1 MTGELLTLGANHK
14 TAPLPLRERL
24 ALPDGRAA
32 RVLSELV
39 EHEAVHEAVAIS
51 TCNRTELY
59 LVTADP
65 VEAENAALGV
75 LSRQAGLRPT
85 ELLGAI
91 YSLRGSAAVE
101 HLFAVTS
108 GLDSMIVGEA
118 EVQGQVKRSYEMA
131 LVEGVTGPVTNRLF
145 RDALATGKRVRT
157 ETDVSRSSVSVS
169 SVAVKLAADF
179 LGDLTERRV
188 LVIGAGENAELTARA
203 LRDRGVEAL
212 FVANRR
218 YDRALGLAQRYGG
231 RAIAFDDLPGELERA
246 DIVVSSTGAPHQI
259 LGREELEFVA
269 ASRMGRPLVMIDL
282 AVPRDIEPSVRDCPG
297 IALYDM
303 DDLQTEVARNLSG
316 RQCGGR
322 RGARARARGGG
333 PLRGVA
339 RQPRRRADHLG
350 AASPRRRDRGAGAA
364 RERVALGVAVR
375 GGSRA
380 ARHDGERRGEPAAA
394 RADPAPARRGR
405 RGHLVSLRARP
416 ARAVRARG
424 RTGPARGGA
433 RRGRPA
439 RRTPPAP
446 RPVIRLGTRGSAL
459 ALAQARWVAERL
471 PGEVELVP
479 ITTSGDQGVR
489 PPKCLRLKGSDPLDK
504 SRFVKEIEEALLA
517 GDVDLAVHSAK
528 DVPSEL
534 PDGLAIVGVPERA
547 DARDALCGAGSLD
560 ELAEGAAVGTASLR
574 RRAALL
580 ALRPDLDV
588 RELRGNVDTRLT
600 AACRGRFRCDRAG
613 LAPAWSGS
621 AAATRARRSTWSAW
635 CRRRARAASRSR
647 PGADDAT
654 WRRRLERSP
663 IVTPSPVSRPSGRSC
678 TRSTPA
684 ATPRSART
692 P

>member
-32 RVLSELV
+32 RVLAELV

-145 RDALATGKRVRT
+145 RDALATGKRVRS

-203 LRDRGVEAL
+203 LRDRGVDAL

-303 DDLQTEVARNLSG
+303 DDLQAEVARNLSG
-316 RQCGGR
+316 RQSEADEALVLVREEVGRFEAWLDSLDVVPTISALRR
-322 RGARARARGGG
+322 RGDEIVEQVLRENESRWESLSEADRERLATMASAVVSRLLHEPTRR
-333 PLRGVA
+333 LRGAAGEGTSYRYVHALHELFGLEAALAPHEEAPAEVA
-339 RQPRRRADHLG
+339 RLDARRQ
-350 AASPRRRDRGAGAA
+350 
-364 RERVALGVAVR
+364 
-375 GGSRA
+375 
-380 ARHDGERRGEPAAA
+380 
-394 RADPAPARRGR
+394 RRGR
-405 RGHLVSLRARP
+405 
-416 ARAVRARG
+416 
-424 RTGPARGGA
+424 
-433 RRGRPA
+433 
-439 RRTPPAP
+439 
-446 RPVIRLGTRGSAL
+446 
-459 ALAQARWVAERL
+459 
-471 PGEVELVP
+471 
-479 ITTSGDQGVR
+479 
-489 PPKCLRLKGSDPLDK
+489 
-504 SRFVKEIEEALLA
+504 
-517 GDVDLAVHSAK
+517 
-528 DVPSEL
+528 
-534 PDGLAIVGVPERA
+534 
-547 DARDALCGAGSLD
+547 
-560 ELAEGAAVGTASLR
+560 
-574 RRAALL
+574 
-580 ALRPDLDV
+580 
-588 RELRGNVDTRLT
+588 
-600 AACRGRFRCDRAG
+600 
-613 LAPAWSGS
+613 
-621 AAATRARRSTWSAW
+621 
-635 CRRRARAASRSR
+635 
-647 PGADDAT
+647 
-654 WRRRLERSP
+654 
-663 IVTPSPVSRPSGRSC
+663 
-678 TRSTPA
+678 
-684 ATPRSART
+684 
-692 P
+692 